1 MKKIGY
7 ILLVC
12 FFSLSNFL
20 FGQTSV
26 NGGGSMDTFAKAETY
41 FGATQYTKAEPLF
54 KTFLKIHPNDLKTIE
69 YLGDIA
75 GFAKDWDT
83 AIEYYERLVELQPK
97 VANYHYKYGGVLGMK
112 ALEINKLR
120 ALGLIGDI
128 KKAFITAAELDPLHL
143 EARWA
148 LVEFYIQL
156 PSIVGGSEDKAL
168 LYAGELFKLS
178 PVDGYLA
185 KGYIAEYNDRSADAE
200 EHYKN
205 AVSVGGSVTCY
216 TKLSEHYEKNEN
228 PDAAIATLM
237 EAQGKHKQ
245 NNRLHYQLGKV
256 AGQYGIGLD
265 QGIQCLHRYIE
276 FYSTKDGVP
285 KDWAYLRLAQIY
297 RHKTDKEEAKKWIEK
312 ALASRSDF
320 KEALAERSL
329 INAL

>member
-1 MKKIGY
+1 
-7 ILLVC
+7 
-12 FFSLSNFL
+12 
-20 FGQTSV
+20 
-26 NGGGSMDTFAKAETY
+26 MDAFAKAETY
-41 FGATQYTKAEPLF
+41 FKATQYTKAKSLF
-54 KTFLKIHPNDLKTIE
+54 ATYLKTHPDDLKTVE

-75 GFAKDWDT
+75 GYAKDWDT
-83 AIEYYERLVELQPK
+83 AIEFYERLVELQPK

-112 ALEINKLR
+112 ALEINKIR

-128 KKAFITAAELDPLHL
+128 KKAFITAAELDPSHI

-168 LYAGELFKLS
+168 MYASELFKIS
-178 PVDGYLA
+178 SVDGYLA
-185 KGYIAEYNDRSADAE
+185 KGYIAEYNDRPADAQE
-200 EHYKN
+200 YYKN
-205 AVSVGGSVTCY
+205 AVSIGGSVTCY
-216 TKLSEHYEKNEN
+216 TKLSEHYEKNKN
-228 PDAAIATLM
+228 PDAAIATLT
-237 EAQGKHKQ
+237 EAQEKHKQ

-297 RHKTDKEEAKKWIEK
+297 RHKAEKGEAKKWIDK

-320 KEALAERSL
+320 KEALTERAL